1 MSVRTTDAF
10 YFAKALLYAKLS
22 RDYFDFIITES
33 EAKYGAKQTLK
44 GYVGRLDWINT
55 DLTMKIQ
62 HEDFKKMYEEDLANA
77 GAIDSMANNYVI
89 LNEENRAKLEEY
101 SEQLIK
107 KQKNGSTN

>member
-1 MSVRTTDAF
+1 MAVRTTDAF

-62 HEDFKKMYEEDLANA
+62 HEDFKKMYEDDLANA

-107 KQKNGSTN
+107 QQNNERTN

>member
-1 MSVRTTDAF
+1 MAAKTTDAF

-62 HEDFKKMYEEDLANA
+62 HEDFKKMYEDDLANA

-89 LNEENRAKLEEY
+89 LNEENRTKLEEY

-107 KQKNGSTN
+107 EQNKK

>member
-1 MSVRTTDAF
+1 MAAKTTDLF

-22 RDYFDFIITES
+22 RDYFDFIITETG
-33 EAKYGAKQTLK
+33 ATYGAKQTLK
-44 GYVGRLDWINT
+44 GYTGRLDWINR
-55 DLTMKIQ
+55 DLLMKIT
-62 HEDFKKMYEEDLANA
+62 HEDFRKMYEIDLANA

-107 KQKNGSTN
+107 EQKNERAN

>member
-1 MSVRTTDAF
+1 MAVRTTDAF

-77 GAIDSMANNYVI
+77 GAIDSMANNFII
-89 LNEENRAKLEEY
+89 LNAENRVKLEEY

-107 KQKNGSTN
+107 EQKNGSTN

>member
-22 RDYFDFIITES
+22 RDYFDFIITETD
-33 EAKYGAKQTLK
+33 AKYGAKQTLK
-44 GYVGRLDWINT
+44 GYTGRLDFINR
-55 DLTMKIQ
+55 DLLMKIT
-62 HEDFKKMYEEDLANA
+62 HEDFKKMYENDLANA
-77 GAIDSMANNYVI
+77 GAIDSMANNYII

-107 KQKNGSTN
+107 EQKNGNTN

>member
-89 LNEENRAKLEEY
+89 LNEENRVKLEEY

-107 KQKNGSTN
+107 EQNKK

>member
-89 LNEENRAKLEEY
+89 LNEENRLKLEEY

-107 KQKNGSTN
+107 EQKNK

>member
-107 KQKNGSTN
+107 EQKNGSTN

>member
-89 LNEENRAKLEEY
+89 LNEENRVKLEEY

-107 KQKNGSTN
+107 EQKNGSTN

>member
-1 MSVRTTDAF
+1 MAAKTTDAF

-62 HEDFKKMYEEDLANA
+62 HEDFKKMYEDDLANA

-107 KQKNGSTN
+107 QQNNERTN

>member
-89 LNEENRAKLEEY
+89 LNEENRVKLEEY

-107 KQKNGSTN
+107 EQKNK

>member
-1 MSVRTTDAF
+1 MAAKTTDAF

-22 RDYFDFIITES
+22 RDYFDFIITETK
-33 EAKYGAKQTLK
+33 ATFGAKQTLK

-77 GAIDSMANNYVI
+77 GAIDSMANNFII
-89 LNEENRAKLEEY
+89 LNTENRAKLEEY

-107 KQKNGSTN
+107 EQKNGSVN

>member
-1 MSVRTTDAF
+1 MAVKTTDAF

-62 HEDFKKMYEEDLANA
+62 HEDFKKMYENDLANA

-107 KQKNGSTN
+107 EQNKK

>member
-1 MSVRTTDAF
+1 MAAKTTDAF

-22 RDYFDFIITES
+22 RDYFDFIITETK
-33 EAKYGAKQTLK
+33 ATFGAKQTLK

-77 GAIDSMANNYVI
+77 GALKENKI
-89 LNEENRAKLEEY
+89 LEAKSHFY
-101 SEQLIK
+101 
-107 KQKNGSTN
+107 N